1 LLELSPKKGV
11 GFLGIYTY
19 TVGHMGIHVYMGILG
34 YTYTYIFGY
43 KSMQP
48 VIECCCNSCMHK
60 EIRRWELGRKKD
72 LAIRPGP
79 VNL

>member
-11 GFLGIYTY
+11 GFLGKYTY
-19 TVGHMGIHVYMGILG
+19 TVGHRGIHVYTYILG
-34 YTYTYIFGY
+34 YTYIYIGY

-60 EIRRWELGRKKD
+60 EIRRWELGRKRD
-72 LAIRPGP
+72 LAA
-79 VNL
+79 